1 MAEKLDAGEICSRV
15 VTIAERSMPVDEAAQ
30 LMRRDHVGCL
40 VVVDETPGGR
50 VPAGLVTDR
59 DIVTAVVAKGVDPR
73 TLRVEDVMS
82 APPFT
87 AREDESTLDLLRTM
101 RGKGVRRL
109 PVVNAQ
115 GVLVGLVT
123 LDDLLGILAE
133 QMRAV
138 AFAVEAEQ
146 SRETRVRR

>member
-15 VTIAERSMPVDEAAQ
+15 VTIAERAMPVDEAAQ
-30 LMRRDHVGCL
+30 QMRSDHVGCL
-40 VVVDETPGGR
+40 IVVDETPAGR

-82 APPFT
+82 APAVT

-101 RGKGVRRL
+101 RSKGVRRL
-109 PVVNAQ
+109 PVVTAQ

-133 QMRAV
+133 QMRAM

-146 SRETRVRR
+146 NREARARR